1 MEKDNKW
8 EIPGLL
14 RLRIWL
20 GLEKQESEWRKM
32 QTDGDLAV
40 FAETVS
46 NILNSSPMNLKR
58 YFISFS
64 FSFLINI
71 CSSYFINPKL

>member
-1 MEKDNKW
+1 MNHYILSMLLEQFPGNKLEKDNKW

-20 GLEKQESEWRKM
+20 GLEKQEAEWRKM

-46 NILNSSPMNLKR
+46 LNCECATPLCNV
-58 YFISFS
+58 
-64 FSFLINI
+64 
-71 CSSYFINPKL
+71 